1 MDDKNS
7 LRVKAKNIRKS
18 LDMTK
23 VSADLVVKI
32 RQSLLYQKA
41 KHVMIFYPTKFEVN
55 LLDLLSDDKEFY
67 LPRVQEHDLLV
78 CPYNKKSELKES
90 SFHIFEPTSNPIKP
104 ELLDLVVVPALMA
117 DKNGYRLGYGGGFYD
132 RFLKSFQENFKSIVA
147 IPNELF
153 VEKLSIDSFDI
164 PVDVVLQ
171 AWKKGLD
178 FKSLNK

>member
-32 RQSLLYQKA
+32 RQNLLYQKA

-67 LPRVQEHDLLV
+67 LPKVQGHDLLV
-78 CPYNKKSELKES
+78 CPYNKKSELKKS

-153 VEKLSIDSFDI
+153 VERLSIDSFDI

-171 AWKKGLD
+171 A
-178 FKSLNK
+178 

>member
-18 LDMTK
+18 LNMTK

-67 LPRVQEHDLLV
+67 LPRVQGHDLLV

-164 PVDVVLQ
+164 PVDIVLQ
-171 AWKKGLD
+171 T
-178 FKSLNK
+178 

>member
-1 MDDKNS
+1 
-7 LRVKAKNIRKS
+7 
-18 LDMTK
+18 
-23 VSADLVVKI
+23 
-32 RQSLLYQKA
+32 
-41 KHVMIFYPTKFEVN
+41 MIFYPTKFEVN

-132 RFLKSFQENFKSIVA
+132 IFLKSFQENFKSIVA

-153 VEKLSIDSFDI
+153 IEKLSIDSFDI

-171 AWKKGLD
+171 A
-178 FKSLNK
+178 